1 MLLVLLKEVSR
12 SRGSGEETKLR
23 AEAAVLPS
31 ALSTEREGGVK
42 LSSVLVYVKCW
53 EERFCAHLA
62 AVGLVTELFWSS
74 LEIREVTALQA
85 HIALQ
90 WGALNSVIWG
100 LQYKI
105 TPGVTLTWA
114 PLSH

>member
-1 MLLVLLKEVSR
+1 MLLVLLQEVSR

-23 AEAAVLPS
+23 AEAAVLPG
-31 ALSTEREGGVK
+31 ALSTEHEGGEK

-74 LEIREVTALQA
+74 LEIHEVTALQA

-100 LQYKI
+100 YNTKYPQGS
-105 TPGVTLTWA
+105 P
-114 PLSH
+114 

>member
-1 MLLVLLKEVSR
+1 
-12 SRGSGEETKLR
+12 
-23 AEAAVLPS
+23 VLPG
-31 ALSTEREGGVK
+31 ALSTEHEGGEK

-100 LQYKI
+100 YNTKYPQGS
-105 TPGVTLTWA
+105 P
-114 PLSH
+114 

>member
-1 MLLVLLKEVSR
+1 M
-12 SRGSGEETKLR
+12 
-23 AEAAVLPS
+23 
-31 ALSTEREGGVK
+31 
-42 LSSVLVYVKCW
+42 YVKCW

-100 LQYKI
+100 YNTKYPQGS
-105 TPGVTLTWA
+105 P
-114 PLSH
+114 

>member
-1 MLLVLLKEVSR
+1 MLP
-12 SRGSGEETKLR
+12 G
-23 AEAAVLPS
+23 
-31 ALSTEREGGVK
+31 ALSTEHEGGEK

-100 LQYKI
+100 YNTKYPQGS
-105 TPGVTLTWA
+105 P
-114 PLSH
+114 

>member
-1 MLLVLLKEVSR
+1 MLP
-12 SRGSGEETKLR
+12 G
-23 AEAAVLPS
+23 
-31 ALSTEREGGVK
+31 ALSTEHEGGVK

-100 LQYKI
+100 YNTKYPQGS
-105 TPGVTLTWA
+105 P
-114 PLSH
+114 